1 MKMKRVLAVI
11 MAAVMLAGCA
21 QKENYDKE
29 PAATTEAVSGGDV
42 ITGTSD
48 DESAEITPIY
58 DDSAVVSAYKTGNTD
73 GLDEKEKTILDE
85 AVKAM
90 SEFYRDDMSEKEA
103 VIAAHDWI
111 VTNLVYDQG
120 ELLAV
125 PKKTPDTE
133 NPYGALVLRQGICM
147 GYTTLFQLFMDMIGI
162 DSQIIH
168 GDGMGVDVWEEHAW
182 NLVEIDGKYY
192 HVDTTWDDF
201 VPDEEGRMPFHM
213 YTLVPDSAMEVL
225 HRWNRDD
232 FPKAESED
240 LLYYESNGLFAEN
253 RDDIL
258 SIQKNAY
265 DSGEGFCEIM
275 TRKNI
280 TDFESFVTF
289 YWTVDLGDYYV
300 TVYWL
305 H

>member
-11 MAAVMLAGCA
+11 MAAVTLAGCA
-21 QKENYDKE
+21 QNENYDKE
-29 PAATTEAVSGGDV
+29 PAAATEAVSGGDV

-48 DESAEITPIY
+48 DETAEITPIY

-201 VPDEEGRMPFHM
+201 VPDEDGRMPFHM

>member
-29 PAATTEAVSGGDV
+29 PAAATEAVSGVDV
-42 ITGTSD
+42 ITGASD
-48 DESAEITPIY
+48 DENTETTPIY
-58 DDSAVVSAYKTGNTD
+58 DDSAVVGAYKTGSTD

-201 VPDEEGRMPFHM
+201 VPDEDGRMPFHM

-275 TRKNI
+275 TRQNI

>member
-11 MAAVMLAGCA
+11 MAAVTLAGCA

-29 PAATTEAVSGGDV
+29 PAAATEAVSGGDV
-42 ITGTSD
+42 ITGTID
-48 DESAEITPIY
+48 DENAEITPIY

-73 GLDEKEKTILDE
+73 WLDEKEKTILDE

-182 NLVEIDGKYY
+182 NLVEINGKYY

-201 VPDEEGRMPFHM
+201 VPDEDGRMPFHM

>member
-21 QKENYDKE
+21 QNENYDTE

-48 DESAEITPIY
+48 DETAEITPIY

-182 NLVEIDGKYY
+182 NLVEINGKYY